1 MANQNPQQ
9 EFNYVNGQP
18 DRKIIRN
25 RFNDITRNA
34 PQYLVSDTIAVPVA
48 TQTNNLSTGTQV
60 PAGAVITGLSV
71 IFDNGVDV
79 TTGGTFAV
87 GFGTSSGDVSLV
99 ASTQI
104 NNTATDIA
112 TGIVVASNH
121 GGIPHASG
129 SSIGFAAGAVLLMS
143 AATTPFIQVIVGG
156 AVLQAIA
163 NIRTVIEYLPLGNY
177 QADLSA

>member
-1 MANQNPQQ
+1 MANQNPTQRFDFQ
-9 EFNYVNGQP
+9 GGEP
-18 DRKIIRN
+18 DRKLIRN
-25 RFNDITRNA
+25 RFNDCARNM
-34 PQYLVSDTIAVPVA
+34 PQYLVSDTISIPVA

-79 TTGGTFAV
+79 TTGGTFVV
-87 GFGTSSGDVSLV
+87 GFGTESGDVSLV

-129 SSIGFAAGAVLLMS
+129 ASIQFAAGAVLLMA

-163 NIRTVIEYLPLGNY
+163 EIRTVIEYIPLGNF